1 MLKKILMGTVMLGLS
16 ATTTLAQSE
25 DKLTTEDFGNGIYM
39 LVGVG
44 GNVGVLTGPDGT
56 FVIDDK
62 YDRVSD
68 QIISIIKGLTD
79 QPITYVINTHYHGDH
94 SGSNT
99 SLKEVGATI
108 IAHDNVRV
116 RMGQDIEN
124 KLWGRTVEAVPE
136 SQWPTITYS
145 DNTTFHMN
153 GQTAKVIHVPNSHT
167 DGDSIIYFV
176 EANVLHMG
184 DNYFNGLFP
193 YVDIDAGGSLQG
205 MIAAHDTALAMIND
219 ETRIMPGHGPEATK
233 ADLMETH
240 EMLVDIQNRV
250 QGHID
255 NGKSLQDILDAK
267 ILKDLG
273 DYASFIDEDKMVRI
287 THRSLTGE

>member
-1 MLKKILMGTVMLGLS
+1 MLKQFLLSAAILGLS
-16 ATTTLAQSE
+16 GTGALAQGN

-39 LVGVG
+39 LVGAG
-44 GNVGVLTGPDGT
+44 GNVGVLTGEDGT

-68 QIISIIKGLTD
+68 QIISIVKGLTD
-79 QPITYVINTHYHGDH
+79 KPITYVINTHYHGDH
-94 SGSNT
+94 TGSNT
-99 SLKEVGATI
+99 SLKAVGATV

-124 KLWGRTVEAVPE
+124 KLWGRTVKAVPE
-136 SQWPTITYS
+136 SQWPTITFS
-145 DNTTFHMN
+145 DDMTFHIN
-153 GQTAKVIHVPNSHT
+153 AQTAKVVHVPNAHT
-167 DGDSIIYFV
+167 DGDSIIYFE
-176 EANVLHMG
+176 EANILHMG
-184 DNYFNGLFP
+184 DNYFNGMFP

-219 ETRIMPGHGPEATK
+219 ETRIMPGHGPEASK
-233 ADLMETH
+233 ADLMTAH

-250 QGHID
+250 QSHID
-255 NGKSLQDILDAK
+255 NGKSLEEILDAK

-273 DYASFIDEDKMVRI
+273 DYASFIDEDRMIRI
-287 THRSLTGE
+287 AHRSLTNS